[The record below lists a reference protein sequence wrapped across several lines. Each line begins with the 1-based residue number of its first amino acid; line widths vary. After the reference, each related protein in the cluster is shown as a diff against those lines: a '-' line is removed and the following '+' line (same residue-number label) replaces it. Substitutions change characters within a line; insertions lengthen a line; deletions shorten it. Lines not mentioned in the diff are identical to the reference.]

1 MTTTDETGS
10 TGSTVLEEAVTSTDP
25 TVLAKVWGFG
35 GMTSV
40 LLGAVASL
48 LVGFERLD
56 LTSAD
61 LLGSADEVFQFW
73 SAHRVAL
80 VLLGV
85 LPALMTLATT
95 VVPRQCGANTLVFPR
110 AAALACWTWLVGAV
124 LTVVGFLADGGL
136 GTPGAGGQ
144 RQATALTLMGL
155 LLAIAGLLLATVC
168 VVTTIISG
176 RSTGT
181 GLRDLPFTSWTTL
194 VSATIW
200 GSMLPVLAANTV
212 LAYVDL
218 QGRPAVRFGAEDAIW
233 EQLSWMFTHPAVYVL
248 ALPVLG
254 IALDVLSAPT
264 PSPFSTRQ
272 APQSWRRPFT
282 W

>member
-1 MTTTDETGS
+1 MTTTDEIDS

-40 LLGAVASL
+40 LLGAIAGL

-61 LLGSADEVFQFW
+61 LFGSADEVFQFW

-95 VVPRQCGANTLVFPR
+95 VVPRQCGANTLIFPR
-110 AAALACWTWLVGAV
+110 AAALACWTWLVGAM
-124 LTVVGFLADGGL
+124 LTIVGYLADGGL

-168 VVTTIISG
+168 VVTTIVSG

-200 GSMLPVLAANTV
+200 GGMLPVLAANIV
-212 LAYVDL
+212 LTYVDL
-218 QGRPAVRFGAEDAIW
+218 RGRSAVRFGAEDAIW
-233 EQLSWMFTHPAVYVL
+233 EQLSWICLLYT
-248 ALPVLG
+248 
-254 IALDVLSAPT
+254 
-264 PSPFSTRQ
+264 SP
-272 APQSWRRPFT
+272 RPRD
-282 W
+282 

>member
-40 LLGAVASL
+40 LLGAVAGL

-85 LPALMTLATT
+85 LPALMALATT
-95 VVPRQCGANTLVFPR
+95 VVPRQCGANTLVFPSLD
-110 AAALACWTWLVGAV
+110 AGNIAYKLAQELAGAQAIGPM
-124 LTVVGFLADGGL
+124 LQGFRRPVCDLSR
-136 GTPGAGGQ
+136 GA
-144 RQATALTLMGL
+144 RVEDIVAATALCIAMG
-155 LLAIAGLLLATVC
+155 
-168 VVTTIISG
+168 
-176 RSTGT
+176 
-181 GLRDLPFTSWTTL
+181 
-194 VSATIW
+194 
-200 GSMLPVLAANTV
+200 
-212 LAYVDL
+212 
-218 QGRPAVRFGAEDAIW
+218 
-233 EQLSWMFTHPAVYVL
+233 
-248 ALPVLG
+248 
-254 IALDVLSAPT
+254 
-264 PSPFSTRQ
+264 
-272 APQSWRRPFT
+272 
-282 W
+282 

>member
-40 LLGAVASL
+40 LLGAVAGL
-48 LVGFERLD
+48 LVGLERLD

-110 AAALACWTWLVGAV
+110 AAAL
-124 LTVVGFLADGGL
+124 
-136 GTPGAGGQ
+136 PAGHGWS
-144 RQATALTLMGL
+144 
-155 LLAIAGLLLATVC
+155 VPC
-168 VVTTIISG
+168 
-176 RSTGT
+176 
-181 GLRDLPFTSWTTL
+181 
-194 VSATIW
+194 
-200 GSMLPVLAANTV
+200 
-212 LAYVDL
+212 
-218 QGRPAVRFGAEDAIW
+218 
-233 EQLSWMFTHPAVYVL
+233 
-248 ALPVLG
+248 
-254 IALDVLSAPT
+254 
-264 PSPFSTRQ
+264 
-272 APQSWRRPFT
+272 
-282 W
+282 